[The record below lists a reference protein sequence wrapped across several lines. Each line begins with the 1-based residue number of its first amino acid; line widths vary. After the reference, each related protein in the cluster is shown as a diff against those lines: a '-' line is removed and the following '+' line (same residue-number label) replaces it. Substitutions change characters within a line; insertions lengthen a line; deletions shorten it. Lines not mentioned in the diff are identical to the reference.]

1 MEDISH
7 EEKSRAIKIS
17 QALEL
22 FFEENRGTL
31 ELRSTDAYEVLV
43 TKNLVERDRFKGF
56 FFREFLKKLN
66 RAGALGFIPQCR
78 LVGGEWHFRSAGKR
92 ALAPGNLRPVD
103 APPAPKIQAEKLHEI
118 CLAVE
123 KLQKRDTG
131 GLTFLELEKRK
142 LYHRA
147 YEYWSKVE
155 ENLLLEAAQMGLGMQ
170 ELSRIFGRQPSVL
183 ETRLKELRLNG

>member
-1 MEDISH
+1 MKDISL

-17 QALEL
+17 QALEH

-43 TKNLVERDRFKGF
+43 TKNLVERDRFRGF

-78 LVGGEWHFRSAGKR
+78 LVAGEWHFRSAGKQ
-92 ALAPGNLRPVD
+92 ALRSEKLRPVGG
-103 APPAPKIQAEKLHEI
+103 APAPTVEAEKLHGI

-123 KLQKRDTG
+123 KLPKRDVSR
-131 GLTFLELEKRK
+131 LTYLELAKRK

-147 YEYWSKVE
+147 YEYWSKTE
-155 ENLLLEAAQMGLGMQ
+155 EALLLQAEQMGLGIQ

-183 ETRLKELRLNG
+183 ETRLKELH